1 MNGETRP
8 VRDSTGN
15 ERGLDGR
22 DAPGASA
29 SIANDDSLFRFDVGT
44 TLQEKHGVTKVDKAA
59 TSGLTCGLSSRESWI
74 RYPCISKL
82 FEILSAKLG
91 KYV

>member
-8 VRDSTGN
+8 VRDSIGN

-44 TLQEKHGVTKVDKAA
+44 TLQEKHGVTKVDKAVVA
-59 TSGLTCGLSSRESWI
+59 QWLDLWSLKQRVVDSIPMHLKALPRNL
-74 RYPCISKL
+74 R
-82 FEILSAKLG
+82 
-91 KYV
+91 